1 MLIVLS
7 MLHVSA
13 RKSRAGTTERTHAM
27 DTMDFVLE
35 LIGMMTVLRW
45 VVIGS
50 CELGLVIKE
59 TLRLRSIERQLRS

>member
-1 MLIVLS
+1 
-7 MLHVSA
+7 
-13 RKSRAGTTERTHAM
+13 M
-27 DTMDFVLE
+27 DTMDFVLK

>member
-1 MLIVLS
+1 MLLVLS

-13 RKSRAGTTERTHAM
+13 RKSRAPLKRDTEM

-45 VVIGS
+45 VVTGS